1 MKTEDSETWEQYV
14 KRVTRPEPVQAPRE
28 TNKDDIIDFE
38 ELEETQQDATLK
50 ELSEGLNISVEK
62 LQDYR
67 QDTDGL
73 KLAIFNERENL
84 AGRHHK
90 DTENGEWSD
99 LSDSPSPDRIQ
110 TAEDYKKQLETAFRD
125 SADID
130 PLSGKWGLDF
140 LGILRGPTGRM
151 MKKRAATIGCGS
163 HAIRALLAEL
173 LASGLPVNLLG
184 HSYGCKLLLDSVRS
198 LFDPVKGADCVKH
211 MQFNSFILCQPAISR
226 WVFSPVGSPYGGL
239 YRPLL
244 EEGRFKKPVV
254 TLYSDDDVALRFL
267 YPLGYFY
274 SPNEQE
280 LSVRGIRQWLTAII
294 YAAVKRGNDIKMRPL
309 PTANIP
315 AAALGCHGPVQ
326 EGDEDYIQVLPVRPS
341 GESYGFANMK
351 QRCIGVK
358 GSWTHFL
365 RVMDGARVRGWGQE
379 CVFWLWHELADG

>member
-50 ELSEGLNISVEK
+50 ELSDGLNISVEK

-198 LFDPVKGADCVKH
+198 LFDPVKGADCVKD

-326 EGDEDYIQVLPVRPS
+326 ENDEDYIQVLPVRPS

>member
-50 ELSEGLNISVEK
+50 ELSDGLNISVEK

-173 LASGLPVNLLG
+173 LGL
-184 HSYGCKLLLDSVRS
+184 
-198 LFDPVKGADCVKH
+198 
-211 MQFNSFILCQPAISR
+211 
-226 WVFSPVGSPYGGL
+226 GG
-239 YRPLL
+239 
-244 EEGRFKKPVV
+244 
-254 TLYSDDDVALRFL
+254 
-267 YPLGYFY
+267 
-274 SPNEQE
+274 
-280 LSVRGIRQWLTAII
+280 
-294 YAAVKRGNDIKMRPL
+294 
-309 PTANIP
+309 
-315 AAALGCHGPVQ
+315 
-326 EGDEDYIQVLPVRPS
+326 
-341 GESYGFANMK
+341 
-351 QRCIGVK
+351 
-358 GSWTHFL
+358 
-365 RVMDGARVRGWGQE
+365 
-379 CVFWLWHELADG
+379 

>member
-50 ELSEGLNISVEK
+50 ELSDGLNISVEK

-226 WVFSPVGSPYGGL
+226 WVFSPIGSPYGGL

-254 TLYSDDDVALRFL
+254 TLYSEDDVALRFL

-309 PTANIP
+309 LTANIP